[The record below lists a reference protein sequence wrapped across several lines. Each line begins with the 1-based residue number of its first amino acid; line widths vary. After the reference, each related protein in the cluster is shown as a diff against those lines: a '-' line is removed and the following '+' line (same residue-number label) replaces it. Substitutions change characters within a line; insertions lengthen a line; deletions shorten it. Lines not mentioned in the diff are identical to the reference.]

1 MGRKNIMFSNSL
13 TLNIDQYIFID
24 ENHVFFMLKSSMYT
38 NIDNHTFVP
47 TYYHMHFMELI
58 DEFVE
63 YGSNFYCGGL
73 GLIQLIGY
81 LLLKILLKYEK
92 AGY

>member
-1 MGRKNIMFSNSL
+1 MFSNRL

-24 ENHVFFMLKSSMYT
+24 EIYVFFMLKSSLYT

-63 YGSNFYCGGL
+63 YRSNFYCGGL
-73 GLIQLIGY
+73 GLRQLIEY
-81 LLLKILLKYEK
+81 LLLKKLLKYEK
-92 AGY
+92 VGY